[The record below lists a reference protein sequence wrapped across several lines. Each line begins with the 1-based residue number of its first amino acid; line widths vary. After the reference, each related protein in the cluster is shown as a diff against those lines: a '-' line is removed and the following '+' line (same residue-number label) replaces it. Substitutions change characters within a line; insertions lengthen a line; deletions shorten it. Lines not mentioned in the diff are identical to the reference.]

1 MHNYYYCHYQITGI
15 LMSEYQV
22 HAETANIGLGTPV
35 QLNAMYEEAA
45 HNRKR
50 ELASWS
56 SLASFTPDSKVR
68 FPRSPPIFQA
78 QASTGPLPPRRMDEW
93 PDRDAALRANGGRV
107 PASGSPNRTCVISVG
122 VKRSESVG
130 WNRFPFYGRPN
141 RFDVSS
147 SSGSGS

>member
-50 ELASWS
+50 ETRLVVKPRFVYPGFESPISPFSAHIPS
-56 SLASFTPDSKVR
+56 ASF
-68 FPRSPPIFQA
+68 
-78 QASTGPLPPRRMDEW
+78 
-93 PDRDAALRANGGRV
+93 
-107 PASGSPNRTCVISVG
+107 NRTAATQEDGRMAGPRCCFLEPMEA
-122 VKRSESVG
+122 ESQHL
-130 WNRFPFYGRPN
+130 GRQIGP
-141 RFDVSS
+141 V
-147 SSGSGS
+147 

>member
-50 ELASWS
+50 ELASCG
-56 SLASFTPDSKVR
+56 
-68 FPRSPPIFQA
+68 
-78 QASTGPLPPRRMDEW
+78 QASLRLPRIRKSNFPVLRPYSKRTLQ
-93 PDRDAALRANGGRV
+93 PDRGHPGGWTNGRTEMLLLEPMEAESQHPGRQIGPV
-107 PASGSPNRTCVISVG
+107 
-122 VKRSESVG
+122 
-130 WNRFPFYGRPN
+130 
-141 RFDVSS
+141 
-147 SSGSGS
+147 